1 MNPRSKT
8 SQHLNT
14 RQPALPSMA
23 QDPLANRL
31 FNTYLPISTEVQ
43 AHRVWAE
50 LLAHP
55 TVEQLNSLQQFYNG
69 KGQAFLQSPLH
80 KGRHTWINWL
90 SGQLILMEGLGTFQQ
105 IVEEDNHNTEALHF
119 LAFFQWECGLN
130 EVAESTARKA
140 IERAGFQNILTR
152 RMQWAWWQ
160 ESRPNALRLLSEW
173 VVLGMAECVHLFFR
187 LCGLNL
193 LGVSHRIKTR
203 LQAYSQTSTRDE
215 YFPQDALASR
225 FKSEEDDA
233 FNALGLDIFSTPV
246 QGSQNLAF
254 RSLLEEG
261 KLEEALILMEAE
273 IEQDPENGD
282 LHFEI
287 AKVYQTQ
294 GALMKALFHLRSALN
309 LMPHHAKSYYY
320 MAEVL
325 KSMDDI
331 DGCIEA
337 YKTAI
342 TFGVDP
348 LWTAQVSRQLARIYE
363 DYKGDTDHALACLQ
377 LAQELE
383 PHNINDLFSLA
394 EVHCQ
399 NERYEEAVGVYQNIL
414 RFQPE
419 NAEVYGFL
427 GYLYWQSKRYADA
440 EEAYLTAI
448 RLNRQ
453 NPITLNNLGVL
464 YLDIWKDY
472 EQARHYF
479 EQARRLDA
487 SYAMARFNLGR
498 TFIQMQE
505 PMIARPLLEEALSL
519 NMKSRELDS
528 ADIEALLKGL

>member
-1 MNPRSKT
+1 MNQRSKT

-14 RQPALPSMA
+14 RQPARPSMA
-23 QDPLANRL
+23 NEQLANTL
-31 FNTYLPISTEVQ
+31 FNTYLPIATEAQ
-43 AHRVWAE
+43 AHRVWGE
-50 LLAHP
+50 LLQHP
-55 TVEQLNSLQQFYNG
+55 TADQLNSLQQFYNG
-69 KGQAFLQSPLH
+69 RGQSLLQSPLH
-80 KGRHTWINWL
+80 KGRHTWVNWIA
-90 SGQLILMEGLGTFQQ
+90 GQLILMEGLGAFQQ
-105 IVEEDNHNTEALHF
+105 IVEEGDYTSEALHF

-130 EVAESTARKA
+130 EVAESTATKA
-140 IERAGFQNILTR
+140 IKHSGFKNVLTR
-152 RMQWAWWQ
+152 RLQWAWLQ
-160 ESRPNALRLLSEW
+160 DSRPHSLRILCEALLL
-173 VVLGMAECVHLFFR
+173 GFAECIHVFFM
-187 LCGLNL
+187 LCGFNL
-193 LGVSHRIKTR
+193 LGVSHRLKTR
-203 LQAYSQTSTRDE
+203 VSLSVKDSLVVPDAFSPEALALDVFPAATQTSS
-215 YFPQDALASR
+215 QLSSQ
-225 FKSEEDDA
+225 KSSQQNSTEEQRA
-233 FNALGLDIFSTPV
+233 
-246 QGSQNLAF
+246 
-254 RSLLEEG
+254 LLEAG
-261 KLEEALILMEAE
+261 NLEDALILMEAD
-273 IEQDPENGD
+273 IEKNPENGD

-309 LMPHHAKSYYY
+309 IMPHHAKSYYY

-325 KSMDDI
+325 KSMDDM

-363 DYKGDTDHALACLQ
+363 EYKGDADHALACLQ

-399 NERYEEAVGVYQNIL
+399 HQRYEEAVRVYQNIL

-427 GYLYWQSKRYADA
+427 GYLYWQSKQYADA
-440 EEAYLTAI
+440 EDAYLSAI

-464 YLDIWKDY
+464 YLDIWQDY

-487 SYAMARFNLGR
+487 TYAMARFNLGR
-498 TFIQMQE
+498 TFIQMRE
-505 PMIARPLLEEALSL
+505 PIIARTLLEEALTL
-519 NMKSRELDS
+519 NENSQELDS
-528 ADIEALLKGL
+528 GDIEALLKSL